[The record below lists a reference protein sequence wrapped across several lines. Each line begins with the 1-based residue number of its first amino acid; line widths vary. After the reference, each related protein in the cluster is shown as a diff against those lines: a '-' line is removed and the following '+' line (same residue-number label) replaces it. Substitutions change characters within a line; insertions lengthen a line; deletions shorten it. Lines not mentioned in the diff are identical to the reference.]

1 MEERCVSSSAYCSP
15 SHKAERHGKIIQ
27 FVTERWQ
34 NALRGK
40 DHYRANISV
49 IIHYRCF
56 RVHTV
61 SSKPDF
67 FFFYDVAKERTR
79 NPKWPCHRNHHHA
92 HRHTQTVRP
101 PSPSIYLELS
111 LSLLA
116 HERSQ
121 RAQTCPVP
129 RKSRLFHR
137 SFVTCSHSR
146 TRWSITW
153 HRQLPVSRRD
163 TPMNTFPLFHSLLL
177 SNVRAF
183 LRRYERTAGRL
194 GF

>member
-1 MEERCVSSSAYCSP
+1 MLRRDGKTHYEGKTITEPISLLLYITDVSGCTRC
-15 SHKAERHGKIIQ
+15 
-27 FVTERWQ
+27 
-34 NALRGK
+34 LR
-40 DHYRANISV
+40 NQI
-49 IIHYRCF
+49 
-56 RVHTV
+56 
-61 SSKPDF
+61 F
-67 FFFYDVAKERTR
+67 FFFLRRGERKNPQPEVALSSQSSSRPQT
-79 NPKWPCHRNHHHA
+79 
-92 HRHTQTVRP
+92 HTDCAA
-101 PSPSIYLELS
+101 SKPSIYLELS

-137 SFVTCSHSR
+137 NFVTCSHSS

-183 LRRYERTAGRL
+183 LSRYERTAGRL